1 MSFGEKIASL
11 MARPGQDP
19 IAKDDV
25 PWWMKYGG
33 RALGT
38 VGGGIAIFLGV
49 WNCVWIFFAQ
59 IDCLIGGMW
68 QMVAGF
74 LVVMVEAPCCCMF
87 VDFVQNLSD
96 WVERRPNWNRA
107 AAYCAIAIPA
117 IFLCPGMSSYFG
129 SGLIFLTGVVYG
141 MMAVGKKASLD
152 EMITSTVDQPLPS
165 SNLKAN
171 LVENEQPTAFSIVPG
186 SIV

>member
-141 MMAVGKKASLD
+141 MMAVGKKGERPDQTGMEPSG
-152 EMITSTVDQPLPS
+152 IGSPQGTVPPTSDHHVTLMEDPDVW
-165 SNLKAN
+165 K
-171 LVENEQPTAFSIVPG
+171 PT
-186 SIV
+186 